1 MDITYEWFKNGV
13 YGGNQ
18 NFYEYR
24 NLFNPPPAVDSV
36 RIRISNGYYATE
48 KNWFVTVTLPTD
60 VSDTPTELTYSLKQN
75 FPNPFNPST
84 DIKFS
89 IPQSEFV
96 NLTVYNLIGQKVAVL
111 INENKSAGNYS
122 YRFDAS
128 ALPAGVYVAKIS
140 AGTFNKTIKMIYL
153 K

>member
-1 MDITYEWFKNGV
+1 M
-13 YGGNQ
+13 
-18 NFYEYR
+18 
-24 NLFNPPPAVDSV
+24 
-36 RIRISNGYYATE
+36 
-48 KNWFVTVTLPTD
+48 
-60 VSDTPTELTYSLKQN
+60 SDTPTELTYSLKQN